1 MSNHQENNMIL
12 DQDMY
17 NEHNKDLDL
26 EEKEKNFYPQNE
38 SRSEEGSKKVKSSK
52 TLFQSNKKI
61 SNTLNIHY
69 KEKKS
74 HTQINRIKKGS
85 HIKKNNKDIFS
96 INFSESSEK
105 SKNYNGRKRNNNDN
119 NNKDEKTEINYN
131 NYSHENMI
139 NNNIMDIEE
148 KKGGDIFEKEN
159 AELIKRINHNNNKF
173 SEEIPSGQSS
183 INDSNSNGTPI
194 IFIGCC

>member
-52 TLFQSNKKI
+52 TLFQSNKKS

-74 HTQINRIKKGS
+74 HTQINGNKKGS
-85 HIKKNNKDIFS
+85 HIKN

-105 SKNYNGRKRNNNDN
+105 SKNTKNYIGRKRNNNDNN

-148 KKGGDIFEKEN
+148 KKRWRYFREGKCG
-159 AELIKRINHNNNKF
+159 INKKNK
-173 SEEIPSGQSS
+173 
-183 INDSNSNGTPI
+183 
-194 IFIGCC
+194 